1 MLIIPAIDL
10 RGGKCV
16 RLIQGDP
23 KAQTIYGDDPAAVAQ
38 RWAQGGAKK
47 LHVVDLDGAFSGNP
61 QHLDLIGEISQVGP
75 PIQVG
80 GGLRTL
86 EAIADVLA
94 AGASF
99 AIIGTAALADPILLE
114 QACKEHP
121 GQILVGIDARDGYVA
136 VKGWTEKTKQP
147 ARELALKVR
156 DLGVEE
162 IIFTDISRDGM
173 LIGPNLKSLEGMLDL
188 GLKVIASG
196 GVSSLADIRAI
207 AKLPNISGIIIG
219 KALYTG
225 DINLDEA
232 LAVAQGGGACPSN
245 G

>member
-16 RLIQGDP
+16 RLVQGDP
-23 KAQTIYGDDPAAVAQ
+23 QAQTIYGDDPVAVAR
-38 RWAQGGAKK
+38 RWTEGGAER
-47 LHVVDLDGAFSGNP
+47 LHVVDLDGAFSGSP
-61 QHLDLIGEISQVGP
+61 QHLDLIGRISQVGP

-86 EAIADVLA
+86 EAIDALLA
-94 AGASF
+94 AGASY
-99 AIIGTAALADPILLE
+99 AIIGTAALSDPELLQ
-114 QACKEHP
+114 QACKRHP
-121 GQILVGIDARDGYVA
+121 GRILVGIDARDGQVA
-136 VKGWTEKTKQP
+136 VKGWTEKTNQS
-147 ARELALKVR
+147 ARELALQVR
-156 DLGVEE
+156 DVGVNE

-173 LIGPNLKSLEGMLDL
+173 LKGPNLKSLADMLDL

-196 GVSSLADIRAI
+196 GVSSLDDIRAI
-207 AKLPNISGIIIG
+207 SKLPNISGIIIG

-232 LAVAQGGGACPSN
+232 LALVRGGGACPSK